1 MTILYLICAG
11 IAFLLLTVN
20 TGSSNGVDDKNF
32 ETIKNEKKTKKKNIS
47 PYSEEEMDKHFLEE
61 WQKDLV
67 REGRFAPWSFKKKS
81 TSSEPLSDGQYYK
94 DDSDN

>member
-1 MTILYLICAG
+1 MKILKQ
-11 IAFLLLTVN
+11 V
-20 TGSSNGVDDKNF
+20 KMR
-32 ETIKNEKKTKKKNIS
+32 KKEKEYI
-47 PYSEEEMDKHFLEE
+47 PYSEEKMDNYFLEE
-61 WQKDLV
+61 WQKELV

>member
-11 IAFLLLTVN
+11 IAFLLLTAN
-20 TGSSNGVDDKNF
+20 TGSSNGVDNENF
-32 ETIKNEKKTKKKNIS
+32 VASKNEKKPKKKNIS
-47 PYSEEEMDKHFLEE
+47 PYSEEEMDKYYLEE
-61 WQKDLV
+61 WQKELV

>member
-11 IAFLLLTVN
+11 IAFLLLTAN
-20 TGSSNGVDDKNF
+20 TGSSNGVDNENF
-32 ETIKNEKKTKKKNIS
+32 VASKNEKKPKKKNIS
-47 PYSEEEMDKHFLEE
+47 PYSEEEMDKYFLEE
-61 WQKDLV
+61 WQKELV

>member
-11 IAFLLLTVN
+11 IVFLLLTAN
-20 TGSSNGVDDKNF
+20 TGSRNGVDDENF
-32 ETIKNEKKTKKKNIS
+32 ETSKNVKKTKKKNIS
-47 PYSEEEMDKHFLEE
+47 PYSEEEMDNYFLEE
-61 WQKDLV
+61 WQKELV

>member
-11 IAFLLLTVN
+11 IAFLLLTTN

>member
-11 IAFLLLTVN
+11 IVFLLLTAN
-20 TGSSNGVDDKNF
+20 TGSSNGVDDENF
-32 ETIKNEKKTKKKNIS
+32 ETSKNEKKKEKEYI
-47 PYSEEEMDKHFLEE
+47 PYSEEKMDNYFLEE
-61 WQKDLV
+61 WQKELV

>member
-11 IAFLLLTVN
+11 IAFLLLIAN
-20 TGSSNGVDDKNF
+20 TGSSNGVDDENF
-32 ETIKNEKKTKKKNIS
+32 ETSKNEKKTKKKNIS
-47 PYSEEEMDKHFLEE
+47 PYSEEEMDNYFLEE
-61 WQKDLV
+61 WQKELV
-67 REGRFAPWSFKKKS
+67 REGRFASWSFRKKS

>member
-11 IAFLLLTVN
+11 IAFLLLTAN
-20 TGSSNGVDDKNF
+20 TGSSNGVDNENF
-32 ETIKNEKKTKKKNIS
+32 VASKNEKKPKKKNIS
-47 PYSEEEMDKHFLEE
+47 PYSEEEMDKYYLEE

>member
-1 MTILYLICAG
+1 MTIIIFIVFLIFCY
-11 IAFLLLTVN
+11 IFRD
-20 TGSSNGVDDKNF
+20 SYKNKP
-32 ETIKNEKKTKKKNIS
+32 EPKKEKTKKKNIS
-47 PYSEEEMDKHFLEE
+47 PYSEEEMDNYFLEE
-61 WQKDLV
+61 WQKELV

>member
-11 IAFLLLTVN
+11 IAFLLLTAN

>member
-11 IAFLLLTVN
+11 IAFLLLTTN

-47 PYSEEEMDKHFLEE
+47 PYSEEKMDKHFLEE

>member
-11 IAFLLLTVN
+11 IVFLLLTAN
-20 TGSSNGVDDKNF
+20 TGSSNGVDDENF
-32 ETIKNEKKTKKKNIS
+32 ETNKNVKKPKKKNIS
-47 PYSEEEMDKHFLEE
+47 PYSEEEMDNYFLEE
-61 WQKDLV
+61 WQKELV

-81 TSSEPLSDGQYYK
+81 TYSGKLSDGQYYK

>member
-1 MTILYLICAG
+1 MVIFIIFMAFCLILYLLG
-11 IAFLLLTVN
+11 IEVP
-20 TGSSNGVDDKNF
+20 DPMDKS
-32 ETIKNEKKTKKKNIS
+32 KDKKSDI
-47 PYSEEEMDKHFLEE
+47 EEEMDTLELEE